1 MRENKQPPRT
11 ETYKKQI
18 HIDIPLHC
26 EYYYE
31 RKRNEKRDGC
41 ATLLGSTVQGRDRES
56 QDARA
61 AGGPKS
67 PHPADDNGLILD
79 QPSFFN

>member
-1 MRENKQPPRT
+1 
-11 ETYKKQI
+11 
-18 HIDIPLHC
+18 
-26 EYYYE
+26 
-31 RKRNEKRDGC
+31 
-41 ATLLGSTVQGRDRES
+41 LLGSTLQGRDRES